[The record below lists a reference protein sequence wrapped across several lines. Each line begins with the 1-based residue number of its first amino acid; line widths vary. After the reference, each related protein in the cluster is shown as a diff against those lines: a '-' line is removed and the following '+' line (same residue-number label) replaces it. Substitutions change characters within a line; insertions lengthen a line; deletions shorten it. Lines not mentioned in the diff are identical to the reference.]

1 MVEDIDDDL
10 NTLTDGVGHEREQCK
25 LVSLLSGVYR
35 WVLGECGGVVLSFA
49 VVYGVQHSGA
59 VWPCP
64 QRRACSALAS
74 ACTFV
79 IGLGSISG
87 VSVIE

>member
-10 NTLTDGVGHEREQCK
+10 NTLTDGVGHEHEQC
-25 LVSLLSGVYR
+25 R
-35 WVLGECGGVVLSFA
+35 WVLGECGGVIPSFA
-49 VVYGVQHSGA
+49 VVCGVQHSGA
-59 VWPCP
+59 AWPCP
-64 QRRACSALAS
+64 QRRACSTLAS

-79 IGLGSISG
+79 IGLGGISG